1 MASPPVIPTCSTC
14 PSSRNGDRSATGT
27 CRRQLGRVQF
37 VLCHDPFRRV
47 QQAFWYEWHAGGTA
61 GLRRRRDREI
71 TCFPT
76 RIGTSSHSRLR
87 QGEWPPLDRVTLCA
101 SGRLGLQLPASALP
115 VAAAFAAILSTQVA
129 HLTGAE
135 PHPVVTPFPV
145 TVPCPVHERIRCK
158 GSRQVTHPIGVVV
171 DGTTVNVATSDAH
184 LQRNVGVGTRQGKP
198 PRNGTPARCPSVKG
212 GPALWL
218 ESLAWSPAHSPILAR
233 GYVSPTPPRT
243 GRSTGRHLR
252 AVAGRTPTVRAPA
265 REVART
271 AGRPPPE
278 ALARG

>member
-101 SGRLGLQLPASALP
+101 RPPRPSAPGECAAGRGGVRGDSEHPGGTSHRGRAPPRRHAIPSDSALP
-115 VAAAFAAILSTQVA
+115 GSRA
-129 HLTGAE
+129 
-135 PHPVVTPFPV
+135 HPVQGEQAGHTPHW
-145 TVPCPVHERIRCK
+145 CGRGRHDGECRHERCAPAAER
-158 GSRQVTHPIGVVV
+158 GRWYE
-171 DGTTVNVATSDAH
+171 
-184 LQRNVGVGTRQGKP
+184 TRQASEE
-198 PRNGTPARCPSVKG
+198 RNP
-212 GPALWL
+212 GPL
-218 ESLAWSPAHSPILAR
+218 SL
-233 GYVSPTPPRT
+233 GEGRT
-243 GRSTGRHLR
+243 GVM
-252 AVAGRTPTVRAPA
+252 A
-265 REVART
+265 
-271 AGRPPPE
+271 
-278 ALARG
+278 